1 MWSINYKL
9 IELSLSGYE
18 MTYIM
23 WYEILA
29 PSPSTQYIAWKTP

>member
-1 MWSINYKL
+1 
-9 IELSLSGYE
+9 

-29 PSPSTQYIAWKTP
+29 PSPSIQYIAWKTP